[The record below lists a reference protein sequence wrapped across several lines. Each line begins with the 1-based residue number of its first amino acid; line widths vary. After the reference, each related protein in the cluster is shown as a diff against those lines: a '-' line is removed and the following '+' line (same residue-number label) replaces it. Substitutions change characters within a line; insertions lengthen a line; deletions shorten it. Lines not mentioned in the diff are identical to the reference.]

1 MNHMRNEWEN
11 LDINQLQHLYH
22 ENALQLEQKLLHGA
36 SWKEVS
42 QQRYEVTELAITI
55 FRRLNPL
62 PLDHPAEHGTRR
74 KP

>member
-1 MNHMRNEWEN
+1 MRNEWEK

-22 ENALQLEQKLLHGA
+22 ENALQLEKKLLHGA

-42 QQRYEVTELAITI
+42 EQRHEVTELAITI

-62 PLDHPAEHGTRR
+62 PLENPAEHRTRR